1 MENELMNTVEE
12 TAENTVTTEVPEGG
26 SKLAIGVAIGAAV
39 AGAIYGLVKLGK
51 KAIANRKEAKRLAE
65 AQELVDET
73 HKMVEETITVDEDDQ
88 DTVK

>member
-12 TAENTVTTEVPEGG
+12 TAENTVTAEVPEGG
-26 SKLAIGVAIGAAV
+26 SKLAIGVAIGAAA

-51 KAIANRKEAKRLAE
+51 KVIANRKEAKRLAE
-65 AQELVDET
+65 VQKLVDEAD
-73 HKMVEETITVDEDDQ
+73 EAITVDEDDQ

>member
-65 AQELVDET
+65 DQELVCET
-73 HKMVEETITVDEDDQ
+73 RKMVEETITVDEDDQ

>member
-12 TAENTVTTEVPEGG
+12 TVENTVTEEVTEGG
-26 SKLAIGVAIGAAV
+26 SKLAIGVAIGAAA

-51 KAIANRKEAKRLAE
+51 KIIANRKEAKRLAE
-65 AQELVDET
+65 VQNLVDEADAA
-73 HKMVEETITVDEDDQ
+73 ITVDEDDQ

>member
-12 TAENTVTTEVPEGG
+12 TAENTVTEEITEGG
-26 SKLAIGVAIGAAV
+26 SKLAIGVAIGAAA

-51 KAIANRKEAKRLAE
+51 KVITKRKEAKRLAE

>member
-12 TAENTVTTEVPEGG
+12 TAENTVTAEVPGGG
-26 SKLAIGVAIGAAV
+26 SKLAIGVAIGAAA

>member
-26 SKLAIGVAIGAAV
+26 SKLAIGVAIGAAA

-51 KAIANRKEAKRLAE
+51 KVIANRKEAKRLAE
-65 AQELVDET
+65 AQKLVDET

>member
-26 SKLAIGVAIGAAV
+26 SKLAIGVAIGAAA
-39 AGAIYGLVKLGK
+39 AGAIYWLVKLGK
-51 KAIANRKEAKRLAE
+51 KVIANRKEAKRLAE
-65 AQELVDET
+65 VQTFVDEANAA
-73 HKMVEETITVDEDDQ
+73 ITVDEDDQ

>member
-12 TAENTVTTEVPEGG
+12 AAENTVTTEVPEGG
-26 SKLAIGVAIGAAV
+26 SKLAIGVAIGAAA

-51 KAIANRKEAKRLAE
+51 KVIANRKEAKRLAE
-65 AQELVDET
+65 VQKLVDEAD
-73 HKMVEETITVDEDDQ
+73 EAITVDEDDQ

>member
-12 TAENTVTTEVPEGG
+12 TAENTVTTDVPEGG
-26 SKLAIGVAIGAAV
+26 SKLAIGVAIGAAA

-51 KAIANRKEAKRLAE
+51 KVITKRKEAKRLAE

>member
-26 SKLAIGVAIGAAV
+26 SKLAIGVAIGAAA

-51 KAIANRKEAKRLAE
+51 KVIANRKEAKRLAE
-65 AQELVDET
+65 VQKLVDEAD
-73 HKMVEETITVDEDDQ
+73 EAITVDEDDQ

>member
-12 TAENTVTTEVPEGG
+12 TAENTVTAEVPEGG
-26 SKLAIGVAIGAAV
+26 SKLAIGVAIGAAA

-51 KAIANRKEAKRLAE
+51 KVIANRKEAKRLAE
-65 AQELVDET
+65 VQKLVDEADAA
-73 HKMVEETITVDEDDQ
+73 ITVDDDDQ